1 MANGPLNGIRVLEFG
16 QIIAAPMACQFLS
29 DLGATVIK
37 VEPPEG
43 EPWRFNAPF
52 LPGETKSFQE
62 LNHGK
67 QSIAIDLTAPAGRE
81 AIHRLVKTVDVV
93 AINYR
98 PDIAKRLC
106 IDYESLAAIRPDLIY
121 ADSTAFG
128 RQGDMADRPGYDIVV
143 QAAAGLLGSSGFVN
157 ARGVPGV
164 PPPSIADTTTAYA
177 ITTGVCAALFHR
189 AMTGQGQKVETSLL
203 INAMAIQVGGSW
215 SLMSVP
221 AGDAALKARLVE
233 VHAQARTEGLS
244 YAELV
249 ALRDDALRPG
259 RGNIYYRCYET
270 SDGLIAIA
278 ALSPSLRAKV
288 RAALQVEHSMDE
300 PGYNPRD
307 PKQRARDEA
316 LTAAVEAKVRGQS
329 TAYWERAFA
338 EGGVPVSPVN
348 FAHDLMEHPQV
359 QANDYVVELDHEL
372 SGPYRV
378 TAPPWKM
385 SVTPPEP
392 QGASPT
398 LGRDTAALLASVG
411 YSDEQI
417 AAMKREGVVA

>member
-1 MANGPLNGIRVLEFG
+1 MASGPLNGIRVLEFG

-37 VEPPEG
+37 VEPHEG
-43 EPWRFNAPF
+43 EPWRFNQPF
-52 LPGETKSFQE
+52 LPKETKSYQE

-67 QSIAIDLTAPAGRE
+67 QSLAIDLATAAGRE
-81 AIHRLVKTVDVV
+81 AIHRIVKTIDVV
-93 AINYR
+93 VINYR
-98 PDIAKRLC
+98 PDIAQHLC
-106 IDYESLAAIRPDLIY
+106 IDYETLFAIRPDLIY

-128 RQGDMADRPGYDIVV
+128 RQGEMAERPGYDIVV
-143 QAAAGLLGSSGFVN
+143 QAAAGLLGSAGFVN

-164 PPPSIADTTTAYA
+164 APPSIADTTTAYS

-203 INAMAIQVGGSW
+203 INAMAIQVGGAW

-221 AGDAALKARLVE
+221 AGDAALHARFAE
-233 VHAQARTEGLS
+233 IHTQAREEGLN
-244 YAELV
+244 YAALV
-249 ALRDDALRPG
+249 SLRDDALRPG

-270 SDGLIAIA
+270 SDGLVAIA

-288 RAALQVEHSMDE
+288 RAVFGVEHNIDE

-307 PKQRARDEA
+307 SEQRAKDEA
-316 LTAAVEAKVRGQS
+316 MTAAVEAQVKAN
-329 TAYWERAFA
+329 TAAYWERAFV
-338 EGGVPVSPVN
+338 EGGVPVSPIN
-348 FAHDLMEHPQV
+348 YAHELLDHPQV
-359 QANDYVVELDHEL
+359 QANGYIVELDHEL

-385 SVTPPEP
+385 SATPPQA
-392 QGASPT
+392 QGASRP
-398 LGRDTAALLASVG
+398 LGRDNAAILASAG
-411 YSDEQI
+411 YSGGEI
-417 AAMKREGVVA
+417 EAMRAAGVIP